1 MPGPRE
7 NSAFYA
13 APVDAFLRATD
24 DEVYAPLAGPH
35 GYTLAPE
42 QLAAWRLQLPVLRAA
57 VADLP
62 AGCEASGSAPP
73 APWIHLEFDIPRLG
87 RRVDAVLVT
96 AACVI
101 PIEFKVGAKRFERP
115 DYEQAWDYGLDLKNF
130 HAPSHAA
137 AMFPILCATEAA
149 WGDARWRSPHAD
161 GVRPPFRANGGMLGR
176 AIRLAI
182 EAAGPSAAALDPAA
196 FGTGVYSP
204 TPTIIE
210 AARSLYARHTVHD
223 ITRSDAGAVN
233 LAATGTCIEEI
244 IAESRARG
252 RKAIVFVTGVPGA
265 GKTLVGL
272 NVATRHGRETDVA
285 HAVFL
290 SGNGPLVAVLR
301 EALAR
306 DELSRRR
313 ERFKKTP
320 TSAARETVPA
330 PGVDRKTVPT
340 PISAAEMVAG
350 TFLPSTFLPPRIG
363 ECRTAVKAFIQNIHH
378 FRSDTLRSPAA
389 PADHVVV
396 FDEAQRAWDARMLAG
411 FMKRKKGI
419 AGFTQTEPD
428 VLLSAMDRHADWAVV
443 VCLVG
448 GGQEINTGE
457 AGISAWLDS
466 MRDVFPGWDVF
477 ISPYLTDSEYAAT
490 GALARLTESRAKT
503 VPATRVAAKT
513 VPAPISASEMVA
525 GTLFAPGT
533 LSTDPSL
540 HLSTSMRSFRAE
552 NVSRFVKALLDGDA
566 AAGRDLF
573 KSFREHYPIVLTR
586 SMRAARRWIRR
597 QRRGTERAGLVASSS
612 AQRLKP
618 HAIDIR
624 VDIDPVHWFLSPPK
638 DTRASSYLEDAATEF
653 QVQGLEL
660 DWTIVT
666 WDADLRWMGDGWSYH
681 SFRGAKWT
689 DVKKPERR
697 QYLKNAYRVLLTR
710 ARQGMVI
717 FVPPGAKRDKTRRPG
732 FYQGVSQYLNALGV
746 PQV

>member
-1 MPGPRE
+1 MSGPRL
-7 NSAFYA
+7 NAAFYA
-13 APVDAFLRATD
+13 APVSEFLAASNA
-24 DEVYAPLAGPH
+24 EAYAPLAAPK

-42 QLAAWRLQLPVLRAA
+42 QLSAWHLQLPVLRAA
-57 VADLP
+57 LADLP
-62 AGCEASGSAPP
+62 AGVDVAASAAP

-96 AACVI
+96 QKCVI
-101 PIEFKVGAKRFERP
+101 PIEFKVGAKKFERL
-115 DYEQAWDYGLDLKNF
+115 DMEQAWDYGLDLKNF

-137 AMFPILCATEAA
+137 AIFPILCATEA
-149 WGDARWRSPHAD
+149 GDSDRRWKPPHAD
-161 GVRPPFRANGGMLGR
+161 GVRPPFCCSGDSLGR
-176 AIRLAI
+176 AIRLAL
-182 EAAGPSAAALDPAA
+182 ESVAPAA
-196 FGTGVYSP
+196 IHPATINPAEWGTGAYSP

-233 LAATGTCIEEI
+233 LAATSECIERI
-244 IAESRARG
+244 ITDAKARG

-272 NVATRHGRETDVA
+272 NVATRHGRETDTA

-306 DELSRRR
+306 DEY
-313 ERFKKTP
+313 ERIRLTD
-320 TSAARETVPA
+320 SAI
-330 PGVDRKTVPT
+330 RK
-340 PISAAEMVAG
+340 G
-350 TFLPSTFLPPRIG
+350 T
-363 ECRTAVKAFIQNIHH
+363 CRNKVQAFIQNVHH

-396 FDEAQRAWDARMLAG
+396 FDEAQRAWDARQLAS

-419 AGFTQTEPD
+419 PGFTQTEPD
-428 VLLSAMDRHADWAVV
+428 ILLSALDRHADWAVV

-457 AGISAWLDS
+457 AGISAWLES
-466 MRDVFPGWDVF
+466 LRSVFPAWDVF
-477 ISPYLTDSEYAAT
+477 ISPHLTDSEYAAS
-490 GALARLTESRAKT
+490 GALDRLYKEK
-503 VPATRVAAKT
+503 VPRSGGPQT
-513 VPAPISASEMVA
+513 
-525 GTLFAPGT
+525 APGP
-533 LSTDPSL
+533 LSPGALTTDPSL

-552 NVSRFVKALLDGDA
+552 NVSRFVKALLDGEADL
-566 AAGRDLF
+566 GRDLF
-573 KSFREHYPIVLTR
+573 AAFREQYPIVLTR
-586 SMRAARRWIRR
+586 SMQAARRWIRK

-624 VDIDPVHWFLSPPK
+624 VNIDPVHWFLSPAK
-638 DTRASSYLEDAATEF
+638 DTRSSLYLEDAATEF

-666 WDADLRWMGDGWSYH
+666 WDADLRWSGDDWSYH

-717 FVPPGAKRDKTRRPG
+717 FVPPGAKRDKTRSPG
-732 FYQGVSQYLNALGV
+732 FYEGVSQYLTDLGV